1 MAVIRT
7 SCPASFQVCGSE
19 VEGFC
24 LDGGQNQLLARGDN
38 SSGGGSNSQPGFKQ
52 YVNIQ
57 TKANS
62 VQGLASSI
70 PTIGVAHANN
80 NSCGGNLSINVNN
93 FSFLAGQIQKSPSPK
108 SASGPGQMSPGR
120 APGDPQQQQQPLN
133 SFSGVGKTDG
143 GPGAKRPRKGSGG
156 TLPLKLLTTPTM
168 NNVDNV
174 SNVLHLSGVL
184 LKPFLGML
192 TLRIHQ
198 LVGGSTG
205 PGCCLV
211 HFY

>member
-1 MAVIRT
+1 MATIRT

-70 PTIGVAHANN
+70 RTIGVAHANN
-80 NSCGGNLSINVNN
+80 NSCGGNTCATTASIT
-93 FSFLAGQIQKSPSPK
+93 A
-108 SASGPGQMSPGR
+108 A
-120 APGDPQQQQQPLN
+120 ATEQQQ
-133 SFSGVGKTDG
+133 
-143 GPGAKRPRKGSGG
+143 
-156 TLPLKLLTTPTM
+156 
-168 NNVDNV
+168 
-174 SNVLHLSGVL
+174 
-184 LKPFLGML
+184 
-192 TLRIHQ
+192 
-198 LVGGSTG
+198 
-205 PGCCLV
+205 
-211 HFY
+211 